1 MKNKLFAVSFLVLSV
16 LLLTSCATS
25 RGYSS
30 HKKGYGC
37 PNSSGIIIEA
47 PNKSRLA

>member
-1 MKNKLFAVSFLVLSV
+1 MKNKLFTFSV
-16 LLLTSCATS
+16 LLFSGFLLASCSTS

-37 PNSSGIIIEA
+37 PNSSGIIIA
-47 PNKSRLA
+47 QKNKALNA